1 MFGGRGY
8 YIVFALCLLAAGIVG
23 YFALFDRGT
32 EVRQEPPA
40 VDVQPNTPTTP
51 VVKPAPV
58 VLPEPKI
65 ETAADAEVEI
75 EPVGAAAPGG
85 VAPQRRDGDGV
96 QHDRAAV

>member
-40 VDVQPNTPTTP
+40 VDVKFRD
-51 VVKPAPV
+51 VF
-58 VLPEPKI
+58 
-65 ETAADAEVEI
+65 
-75 EPVGAAAPGG
+75 
-85 VAPQRRDGDGV
+85 RRV
-96 QHDRAAV
+96 